1 MVDSATEAEIAE
13 LVKRTEIATTA
24 FMRGEMERYLEL
36 TPHVR
41 GSTLFNP
48 FGGEA
53 GKYKD
58 RRESLLAAAS
68 YFRSGEAKIELVST
82 LSSGDM
88 LVLVMIERQHGEV
101 GGLPDQTWPLRVT
114 QVYLREDGEWR
125 LAHRHADPLV
135 KVIGLEHAAEIAR
148 G

>member
-1 MVDSATEAEIAE
+1 MTHMATEAEIAE
-13 LVKRTEIATTA
+13 LVQRTEIATTA
-24 FMRGEMERYLEL
+24 FMRGDMERYLEL
-36 TPHVR
+36 TPHVK
-41 GSTLFNP
+41 GFTLFNP

-53 GKYKD
+53 GHYED

-68 YFRSGEAKIELVST
+68 YFRFGEAQIELVST
-82 LSSGDM
+82 RASGNI

-114 QVYLREDGEWR
+114 QIYLREGGEWR